1 MSLPPLALID
11 NWFDTTVLHPSF
23 TLANPDADDNAGQEA
38 FRAADNLRDMTEW
51 SPAAANAIRKL
62 RLTRDSNATPNILV
76 LDRGTQNVLGGHTFR
91 LQSSTDG
98 FATVTTDEVVV
109 TMPTTVGGLPSD
121 ANGCVTNEGAWW
133 KTFTISNSRASW
145 QLSVDAMG
153 AGLAPIITGLYLGV
167 AYRLPAYAFLDDG
180 TGPDY
185 ARNITYTKNAMSRGG
200 VRVKMKPRSHRAL
213 ITKFPLENADYPAF
227 EAVITNQLEY
237 NHPMWFCLDESDAA
251 EAGLVGLWQLPN
263 DTLYDPQWIGV
274 HREIVLTWEEVIPKV
289 RM

>member
-23 TLANPDADDNAGQEA
+23 VLANPDADDNAGQES

-76 LDRGTQNVLGGHTFR
+76 LDRGTANVLGGKTVR

-98 FATVTTDEVVV
+98 FATVTTDEVVC
-109 TMPTTVGGLPSD
+109 TIPTTTGTLASVT
-121 ANGCVTNEGAWW
+121 NGCLTADGVWW

-153 AGLAPIITGLYLGV
+153 AGLAPIITGLYLGI
-167 AYRLPAYAFLDDG
+167 AYRFPQYFDSGSAA
-180 TGPDY
+180 DY
-185 ARNITYTKNAMSRGG
+185 SRNITYTKNVMSRAG
-200 VRVKMKPRSHRAL
+200 VRVKMKPRSHRKLIMKLAL
-213 ITKFPLENADYPAF
+213 EAVDYAAF

-237 NHPMWFCLDESDAA
+237 NHPMWFCLDESDTVQ
-251 EAGLVGLWQLPN
+251 AGLMGLWQLAT
-263 DTLYDPQWIGV
+263 DTDYDPMPSPL
-274 HREIVLTWEEVIPKV
+274 HRELALTWEEVIPTQ